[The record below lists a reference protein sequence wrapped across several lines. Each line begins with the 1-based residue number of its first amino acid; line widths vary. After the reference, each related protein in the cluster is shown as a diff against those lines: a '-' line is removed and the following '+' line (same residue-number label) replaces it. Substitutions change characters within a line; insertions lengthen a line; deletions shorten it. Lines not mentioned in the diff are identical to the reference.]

1 MILSYKRILLLKT
14 FSDWTPLKT
23 VHIIK
28 TQLFFFN
35 QMVYIV
41 HVLFKTDTL

>member
-28 TQLFFFN
+28 T
-35 QMVYIV
+35 IV